1 MNPCP
6 FPGGCNYATNS
17 TEELIKHIFGIH
29 LTTNQQQISS
39 KKQKI
44 FDQLNQQ
51 GLEMHRFIHRNVK
64 MHRNVN
70 CKIMNQQFNFYSSSV
85 HSSGILSK

>member
-29 LTTNQQQISS
+29 LTTNQQQTSS

-51 GLEMHRFIHRNVK
+51 RLEMQRFIP
-64 MHRNVN
+64 RNVN
-70 CKIMNQQFNFYSSSV
+70 CKIMNQQINFYSSAF
-85 HSSGILSK
+85 SGILSK